1 MIIQQLTREQT
12 VDNWLTLSRYLRQ
25 VLPHGQGES
34 TLTDYLTK
42 ILTGYA
48 QCWAVLEG
56 GTTDDPSE
64 VHIVGCGL
72 TEFLNYSQHKTLH
85 IIAFSGSN
93 FEEQSNVFP
102 TVEQFAKDNG
112 CARIEMWGRKGW
124 INKLPKYVPGWEEAY
139 TVMSKNI
146 T

>member
-12 VDNWLTLSRYLRQ
+12 VDNWVTLSGYLCE
-25 VLPHGQGES
+25 VLQHGQGES

-42 ILTGYA
+42 TLTGYA

-56 GTTDDPSE
+56 ST
-64 VHIVGCGL
+64 IVGCGL

-93 FEEQSNVFP
+93 FEEQSKVFP
-102 TVEQFAKDNG
+102 TVEQFAKDSG
-112 CARIEMWGRKGW
+112 CKAIEQWGRPGW
-124 INKLPKYVPGWEEAY
+124 AKVLPQYVPGFKQAY
-139 TVMSKNI
+139 VVMRKDLE
-146 T
+146 

>member
-12 VDNWLTLSRYLRQ
+12 VDNWSTLSGYLQQ

-48 QCWAVLEG
+48 QCWAVL
-56 GTTDDPSE
+56 DNN
-64 VHIVGCGL
+64 VIVGCGL
-72 TEFLNYSQHKTLH
+72 TEFLQYAQHKTLH

-93 FEEQSNVFP
+93 FEEQSKVFP
-102 TVEQFAKDNG
+102 TVEQFARDSNCK
-112 CARIEMWGRKGW
+112 AIEQWGREGW
-124 INKLPKYVPGWEEAY
+124 AKVLPKYVPGFKQAY
-139 TVMSKNI
+139 VVMRKDL
-146 T
+146 